1 MFLTKGW
8 SGSSESFGESLLFLG
23 VWVIF
28 VHIISLISAWI
39 ESLYSFCFVFLFV
52 FLGGGCCKLNNGKSM
67 VHSEWNG
74 IDSHGDS
81 IVRRLDFWEGDNDQG
96 PF

>member
-8 SGSSESFGESLLFLG
+8 GGSSESFGESLLFLG

-28 VHIISLISAWI
+28 VHIRSLISAWI
-39 ESLYSFCFVFLFV
+39 ESLYSFFFGVF
-52 FLGGGCCKLNNGKSM
+52 CKLNNGKSM
-67 VHSEWNG
+67 VNSEWNG

-81 IVRRLDFWEGDNDQG
+81 ATIRFLER
-96 PF
+96 

>member
-8 SGSSESFGESLLFLG
+8 GGSSESFGESLLFLG

-28 VHIISLISAWI
+28 VHIRSLISAWI
-39 ESLYSFCFVFLFV
+39 ESLYSFFFGVF
-52 FLGGGCCKLNNGKSM
+52 CKLNNGKSM

-81 IVRRLDFWEGDNDQG
+81 AKIRFLER
-96 PF
+96 